1 MGNCRRELQTQGL
14 LQMNLSVPEFT
25 ACPLVPVG
33 VKGTR
38 ERSLPPAPVLNASP
52 LPAVGPGPGLK
63 ATAPPVPGR
72 KPSPRP
78 PTEVGLHSS
87 SLCGLFGRDPYLW
100 LLCLL
105 SVRSHCHLK
114 STHQFLKMTG
124 TAPPWDSCH
133 FCRCHSLYCLEKVLC
148 WVTEAPKPSEPGDLG
163 CASPWVC
170 RHL

>member
-38 ERSLPPAPVLNASP
+38 ERSLPTAPVLNAFP
-52 LPAVGPGPGLK
+52 LPAVSPGPGLK
-63 ATAPPVPGR
+63 ATAPQSLAGSHPP
-72 KPSPRP
+72 PP

-87 SLCGLFGRDPYLW
+87 SLRGLFGRDPYLW

-114 STHQFLKMTG
+114 STHQFLKND
-124 TAPPWDSCH
+124 WDCPTLG
-133 FCRCHSLYCLEKVLC
+133 SLSFLQMPFSLLSRKGAL
-148 WVTEAPKPSEPGDLG
+148 LG
-163 CASPWVC
+163 
-170 RHL
+170 H